1 MSARRSIGDPE
12 ILKKRIPQNP
22 RYQHVRTRLDTGNSM
37 TKYLERIEE
46 INRNYRYKKDELF
59 KRIKVTTFAQLV
71 LQVASVSDD
80 SEAADITSEELLR
93 LEESNSVM
101 SEVDAELVTDRTNG
115 KGSPYSVPLSP
126 IQLLDTIGGGECV
139 KSARSTL
146 QSVISGVGELDLDND
161 PKETRE
167 KDPLSSSRTLQKPY
181 LDCPFLLLDVRD
193 RDCYDQC
200 RVIGA
205 HSYPTTMLA
214 RTMNPF
220 TPEILNYKNAHGK
233 IIILY
238 DEDER
243 IASQAATTM
252 CERGF
257 ENVFMLSGGLKVIAQ
272 KFPDGLTTG
281 SFPVTCLP
289 QPTQSKSA
297 RKRTTPREP
306 ITAAENKWRYSSE
319 DLEKIEQHLEKLL
332 MPTDT
337 ASRLS
342 RLSTGRL
349 ESKTANSRNSQVP
362 SSASSISS
370 RSIRSNSPPSKP
382 WK

>member
-1 MSARRSIGDPE
+1 
-12 ILKKRIPQNP
+12 
-22 RYQHVRTRLDTGNSM
+22 M

-46 INRNYRYKKDELF
+46 IKRNYRYKKDELF

-71 LQVASVSDD
+71 LQVASVSDE
-80 SEAADITSEELLR
+80 SEAADISEELLR
-93 LEESNSVM
+93 LEESSSVM
-101 SEVDAELVTDRTNG
+101 SELDAELVSDRTNG
-115 KGSPYSVPLSP
+115 NDPISPF
-126 IQLLDTIGGGECV
+126 QLIDTIGGGESV
-139 KSARSTL
+139 NSARSTL
-146 QSVISGVGELDLDND
+146 QSVISGVGELDLDED
-161 PKETRE
+161 PKKTSK
-167 KDPLSSSRTLQKPY
+167 KDPLSSPRSLEQPY
-181 LDCPFLLLDVRD
+181 PDCPFLLLDVRD
-193 RDCYDQC
+193 RDCYNQC
-200 RVIGA
+200 HIIGA
-205 HSYPTTMLA
+205 YNYPIAMLS

-220 TPEILNYKNAHGK
+220 TQEILNYKNAHGK

-257 ENVFMLSGGLKVIAQ
+257 ENLFMLSGGLKVIAQ
-272 KFPDGLTTG
+272 KFPDGLSTG

-297 RKRTTPREP
+297 RKRTSPREP
-306 ITAAENKWRYSSE
+306 TTAAENTWRFSSE
-319 DLEKIEQHLEKLL
+319 NLEKIEQHLEKLL
-332 MPTDT
+332 VPTDT

-342 RLSTGRL
+342 RLSTGRS

-362 SSASSISS
+362 SSASSVGS
-370 RSIRSNSPPSKP
+370 RSIRSISPHSKP

>member
-1 MSARRSIGDPE
+1 MSARRNIGDPE

-22 RYQHVRTRLDTGNSM
+22 KYQHVKSRLDTGNSI
-37 TKYLERIEE
+37 TKYLEKIEE
-46 INRNYRYKKDELF
+46 IKRNYRYKKDELF
-59 KRIKVTTFAQLV
+59 KRIKVTTFGQLV
-71 LQVASVSDD
+71 LQVASVSDE
-80 SEAADITSEELLR
+80 SEPAAITSEELLR
-93 LEESNSVM
+93 LEGTNSVM
-101 SEVDAELVTDRTNG
+101 SEVDTELGTDRTNG
-115 KGSPYSVPLSP
+115 KGSPCEVPLSP
-126 IQLLDTIGGGECV
+126 VQLLDTIGGGECIN
-139 KSARSTL
+139 SARSTL
-146 QSVISGVGELDLDND
+146 QSVISGIGELDLDED
-161 PKETRE
+161 PKNTSK
-167 KDPLSSSRTLQKPY
+167 KDPMCCPRSLEKPY

-193 RDCYDQC
+193 KDCYDQC
-200 RVIGA
+200 HIIGA
-205 HSYPTTMLA
+205 NSYPTAMLS

-220 TPEILNYKNAHGK
+220 TSEILNYKNAHGK

-257 ENVFMLSGGLKVIAQ
+257 ENLFMLSGGLKVIAQ

-281 SFPVTCLP
+281 SFPATCLP
-289 QPTQSKSA
+289 QPIQSKSA
-297 RKRTTPREP
+297 RKRTTLKEP
-306 ITAAENKWRYSSE
+306 LTAAEKKCRFSCE

-342 RLSTGRL
+342 RLSTGRS

-362 SSASSISS
+362 SSASSVSS
-370 RSIRSNSPPSKP
+370 RSIRSISPPSKP